1 VSCPACGDRR
11 DPRCATC
18 EGAPPTDPAPP
29 PGELVVVPTPEGLEW
44 GEEID
49 TAVQCPDAM
58 RKHQ

>member
-1 VSCPACGDRR
+1 
-11 DPRCATC
+11 
-18 EGAPPTDPAPP
+18 
-29 PGELVVVPTPEGLEW
+29 VVVPTPEELAW